1 MWYDASV
8 LGRNDMQLGDS
19 FALDLYAAVL
29 DGRSIASA
37 VRPLARQLQASTH
50 AVHLMR
56 YAHGTPRDSRSE
68 GGKGMSPEI
77 MAEYGRF
84 WIRHD
89 PWAHAAAQ
97 APDGV
102 LNFSRVVA
110 PDLFVKTPIWNE
122 WAAPRDGAF
131 SCMAGLVHAPGGIVG
146 GIAFH
151 RSVRAEP
158 FSRRDEELLRPLFGH
173 LRRALLAEARLAQAG
188 WEQSRAMR
196 AGFSA
201 MRQGVA
207 LLDEERR
214 VVVTNPALEM
224 MAAEEDGLSL
234 VPDGGIS
241 SHDPVA
247 RQALARAIGSAM
259 ATLGGKVK
267 LMPDAAGL
275 VLPRRSGGAPW
286 LVQVMPLRRL
296 EAHGLP
302 EGFTGVMVLVTDD
315 EQRPRPRAPLL
326 RQAFGLTAAEGAL
339 AAALAAGKTVAE
351 HAASRRIAVGTAHG
365 QVAAIR
371 RKTGCRTQVELA
383 ALLARLTG

>member
-1 MWYDASV
+1 MITRTDP
-8 LGRNDMQLGDS
+8 LLGDA

-29 DGRSIASA
+29 DGRSLAAAI
-37 VRPLARQLQASTH
+37 RPLARQLRTSTH

-56 YAHGTPRDSRSE
+56 YVHGTPRESRSE
-68 GGKGMSPEI
+68 GGPGTAPEV
-77 MAEYGRF
+77 MAEYGRY

-110 PDLFVKTPIWNE
+110 PELLARTPIWNE

-146 GIAFH
+146 GVAFH

-158 FSRRDEELLRPLFGH
+158 FGRREEELLRPVFSH
-173 LRRALLAEARLAQAG
+173 LRRALVAEARLAQAG

-201 MRQGVA
+201 LRQGVA
-207 LLDEERR
+207 LLGEDRR
-214 VVVTNPALEM
+214 LVVSNPALEM
-224 MAAEEDGLSL
+224 MAAEDDGLSL

-241 SHDPVA
+241 SHDPFA
-247 RQALARAIGSAM
+247 RQALARAIGSAL

-286 LVQVMPLRRL
+286 LVQVLPLKGL

-339 AAALAAGKTVAE
+339 AAALAAGKTTAE
-351 HAASRRIAVGTAHG
+351 HAATRRISVETARSHL
-365 QVAAIR
+365 AAIR
-371 RKTGCRTQVELA
+371 RKTGCHRQVELA